1 MAKYS
6 SKYSFILDL
15 TEEEFKKQEFNAE
28 MARHSVHG
36 CPLCANEARERWNA
50 FLVAWA
56 YRWHAKQGKT
66 YPENCPLWQKY
77 FGS

>member
-1 MAKYS
+1 MA
-6 SKYSFILDL
+6 KYSFILDL
-15 TEEEFKKQEFNAE
+15 TEEEFKKQEFDAE
-28 MARHSVHG
+28 MAHEKARYSVG
-36 CPLCANEARERWNA
+36 CPLCASEAKERWNA

-77 FGS
+77 FGI